1 VLVATPDGERVA
13 CLVAV
18 AAGHAAL
25 EAIYD

>member
-1 VLVATPDGERVA
+1 LVTAPDGESVA

-25 EAIYD
+25 EALYD

>member
-1 VLVATPDGERVA
+1 VTAPEGERVA

-18 AAGHAAL
+18 SAGRAAL

>member
-1 VLVATPDGERVA
+1 VLVVAPDGERVA

-18 AAGHAAL
+18 TAGDAAL

>member
-1 VLVATPDGERVA
+1 VDVPDGERVA

-18 AAGHAAL
+18 TAGHAAL

>member
-1 VLVATPDGERVA
+1 LVDVPDGERVA

-18 AAGHAAL
+18 TAGHAAL

>member
-1 VLVATPDGERVA
+1 VAAPDGERIV

-18 AAGHAAL
+18 TAGHAEL